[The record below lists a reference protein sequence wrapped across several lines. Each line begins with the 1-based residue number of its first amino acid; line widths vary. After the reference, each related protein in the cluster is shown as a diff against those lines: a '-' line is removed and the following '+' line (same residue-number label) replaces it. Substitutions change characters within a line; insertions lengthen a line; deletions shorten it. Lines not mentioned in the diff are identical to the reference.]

1 MDKPFSIARATNRSL
16 SSSEILKPIYYYQNY
31 IEDVYIG
38 ESLKVMETFVVPKAD
53 LTAGRTLEFSKSAIP
68 DIGEISLMTDNII
81 FCDSDEEIA
90 RIIDPEGYASASYKF
105 ADADEETQ
113 QRVRNAINGYY
124 WTFFVN
130 NVSYKIEFFSGD
142 KFELTHSFGETS
154 GSYTIKNGY
163 ISTVNS
169 VGAIVNIPYS
179 WGENDIELDVTSA
192 WDYNE
197 Y

>member
-1 MDKPFSIARATNRSL
+1 M
-16 SSSEILKPIYYYQNY
+16 
-31 IEDVYIG
+31 
-38 ESLKVMETFVVPKAD
+38 
-53 LTAGRTLEFSKSAIP
+53 
-68 DIGEISLMTDNII
+68 
-81 FCDSDEEIA
+81 
-90 RIIDPEGYASASYKF
+90 
-105 ADADEETQ
+105 
-113 QRVRNAINGYY
+113 
-124 WTFFVN
+124 N